1 MKPLT
6 YEQALS
12 RAASLCS
19 GSEHCSSEIRKK
31 VIQWGL
37 TPTQA
42 EDIISYLEKEKYID
56 NTRFC
61 RAYCLDKF
69 RYNHWGRI
77 KINQMLRML
86 EMDSSDINEGLEAIP
101 EEEYL
106 EVLTHVLEQK
116 NRQLKDSDPYIRKGK
131 LTRHALSRG
140 FETLLI
146 IEAVSQICRDA
157 E

>member
-12 RAASLCS
+12 RAASQCS

-140 FETLLI
+140 FETHLI

>member
-31 VIQWGL
+31 LQQWGL

-42 EDIISYLEKEKYID
+42 EDIISYLENEKYIN

-77 KINQMLRML
+77 KISQMLRML
-86 EMDSSDINEGLEAIP
+86 EMDDSDINEGLTAID
-101 EEEYL
+101 EDEYL
-106 EVLTHVLEQK
+106 QALLHILSQK
-116 NRQLKDSDPYIRKGK
+116 DRQLKDSDPYIRRGK
-131 LTRHALSRG
+131 LIRHALFRG
-140 FETLLI
+140 FETHHIMEVL
-146 IEAVSQICRDA
+146 SQICQDK
-157 E
+157 

>member
-1 MKPLT
+1 MNPLT

-140 FETLLI
+140 FETHLI

>member
-19 GSEHCSSEIRKK
+19 GSEHCSSEIHKK
-31 VIQWGL
+31 LLLWGL

-42 EDIISYLEKEKYID
+42 EEVILYLINEKYID
-56 NTRFC
+56 NIRFC

-77 KINQMLRML
+77 KIGQMLRML
-86 EMDSSDINEGLEAIP
+86 EMKNEDINEGLESIN
-101 EEEYL
+101 EEDYR
-106 EVLTHVLEQK
+106 EVLLHILTQK

-131 LTRHALSRG
+131 LIRHALSKG
-140 FETLLI
+140 FESYLI
-146 IEAVSQICRDA
+146 TEVLPQLH
-157 E
+157 

>member
-19 GSEHCSSEIRKK
+19 GSEHCSSEICKK
-31 VIQWGL
+31 LLLWGL

-42 EDIISYLEKEKYID
+42 EEIISYLIKEKYID
-56 NTRFC
+56 NIRFC

-77 KINQMLRML
+77 KIGQMLRML
-86 EMDSSDINEGLEAIP
+86 EMKNEDINEGLESIN
-101 EEEYL
+101 EEDYK
-106 EVLTHVLEQK
+106 EVLLHILTQK

-131 LTRHALSRG
+131 LIRHALSKG
-140 FETLLI
+140 FESYLI
-146 IEAVSQICRDA
+146 TEVLPQLH
-157 E
+157 

>member
-6 YEQALS
+6 YEQALL

-101 EEEYL
+101 DEEYL

-140 FETLLI
+140 FETHLI

>member
-31 VIQWGL
+31 LLLWGL

-42 EDIISYLEKEKYID
+42 EEIILYLINEKYID
-56 NTRFC
+56 NIRFC

-77 KINQMLRML
+77 KIGQMLRML
-86 EMDSSDINEGLEAIP
+86 EMKNEDINGGLESIN
-101 EEEYL
+101 EEDYK
-106 EVLTHVLEQK
+106 EVLLHILTQK

-131 LTRHALSRG
+131 LIRHALSKG
-140 FETLLI
+140 FESYLI
-146 IEAVSQICRDA
+146 TEVLPQLH
-157 E
+157 

>member
-1 MKPLT
+1 MKAIT

-42 EDIISYLEKEKYID
+42 EDIISYLKEEKYID
-56 NTRFC
+56 NSRFC

-69 RYNHWGRI
+69 RYNHWGRV
-77 KINQMLRML
+77 KISQMLRML
-86 EMDSSDINEGLEAIP
+86 EMDNSDINEGLEAIP
-101 EEEYL
+101 EDEYE
-106 EVLTHVLEQK
+106 EVLQHVLEQK
-116 NRQLKDSDPYIRKGK
+116 NRQLKDADPYIRKGK
-131 LTRHALSRG
+131 LTRHALSKG
-140 FETLLI
+140 FETYLI
-146 IEAVSQICRDA
+146 IEVLSQICQDA

>member
-6 YEQALS
+6 YEQALL

-31 VIQWGL
+31 LLLWGV
-37 TPTQA
+37 TSSQA
-42 EDIISYLEKEKYID
+42 EKIILYLINEKYID
-56 NTRFC
+56 NKRFC

-77 KINQMLRML
+77 KIGQMLRML
-86 EMDSSDINEGLEAIP
+86 EMKNEDINEGLESIN
-101 EEEYL
+101 EEDYKEIL
-106 EVLTHVLEQK
+106 LHILTQK

-131 LTRHALSRG
+131 LIRHALSKG
-140 FETLLI
+140 FESYLITEVLL
-146 IEAVSQICRDA
+146 QLH
-157 E
+157 

>member
-86 EMDSSDINEGLEAIP
+86 EMDSLDINEGLEAIP

-140 FETLLI
+140 FETHLI

>member
-31 VIQWGL
+31 LLLWGL
-37 TPTQA
+37 SQTQA
-42 EDIISYLEKEKYID
+42 EKAIEYLTNEKYID
-56 NTRFC
+56 SKRFC

-77 KINQMLRML
+77 KISQVLRLL
-86 EMDSSDINEGLEAIP
+86 EMDSSDISEGIEAIP
-101 EEEYL
+101 EEEYQ
-106 EVLTHVLEQK
+106 EVLQHILEQK
-116 NRQLKDSDPYIRKGK
+116 NKQLRDSDPYIRKGK
-131 LTRHALSRG
+131 LVRHALSRG
-140 FETLLI
+140 FETNLILEAAEKLLL
-146 IEAVSQICRDA
+146 ES
-157 E
+157 

>member
-6 YEQALS
+6 YEQTLS

-31 VIQWGL
+31 LQQWGL

-42 EDIISYLEKEKYID
+42 EDIISYLENEKYIN

-77 KINQMLRML
+77 KISQMLRML
-86 EMDSSDINEGLEAIP
+86 EMDDSDINEGLTAID
-101 EEEYL
+101 EDEYL
-106 EVLTHVLEQK
+106 QALLHILSQK
-116 NRQLKDSDPYIRKGK
+116 DRQLKDSDPYIRRGK
-131 LTRHALSRG
+131 LIRHALSRG
-140 FETLLI
+140 FETHHIMEVL
-146 IEAVSQICRDA
+146 SQICQDK
-157 E
+157 

>member
-37 TPTQA
+37 TPAQA

-77 KINQMLRML
+77 KISQMLRML

-140 FETLLI
+140 FETYLI
-146 IEAVSQICRDA
+146 IEAVSQICQDM

>member
-140 FETLLI
+140 FETHLI

>member
-1 MKPLT
+1 MKAIT

-42 EDIISYLEKEKYID
+42 EDIISYLKEEKYID
-56 NTRFC
+56 NSRFC

-69 RYNHWGRI
+69 RYNHWGRV
-77 KINQMLRML
+77 KISQMLRML
-86 EMDSSDINEGLEAIP
+86 EMDNSDINEGLEAIP
-101 EEEYL
+101 EDEYE
-106 EVLTHVLEQK
+106 EVLQHVLEQK
-116 NRQLKDSDPYIRKGK
+116 NRQLKDADPYIRKGK

-140 FETLLI
+140 FETYLI
-146 IEAVSQICRDA
+146 IEVLSQICQDA

>member
-31 VIQWGL
+31 LLLWGL
-37 TPTQA
+37 TPAQA
-42 EDIISYLEKEKYID
+42 EKAIDFLIDEKYID
-56 NTRFC
+56 NKRFC

-77 KINQMLRML
+77 KISQMLRML
-86 EMDSSDINEGLEAIP
+86 ELESADIKEGLEAIP
-101 EEEYL
+101 EEEYQ
-106 EVLTHVLEQK
+106 EVLQHVLEQK
-116 NRQLKDSDPYIRKGK
+116 NRQLKDTDPYIRKGK
-131 LTRHALSRG
+131 LVRHALSRG
-140 FETLLI
+140 FETHLI
-146 IEAVSQICRDA
+146 LDIADSLVD
-157 E
+157 

>member
-37 TPTQA
+37 TPTRA
-42 EDIISYLEKEKYID
+42 EDIISYLIKEKYID
-56 NTRFC
+56 NKRFC

-77 KINQMLRML
+77 KIGQMLRML
-86 EMDSSDINEGLEAIP
+86 ELETADINEGLEAI
-101 EEEYL
+101 EDEEYT
-106 EVLTHVLEQK
+106 EVLLHILTQK
-116 NRQLKDSDPYIRKGK
+116 NRQLKDADPYIRRGK
-131 LTRHALSRG
+131 LIRHALSRG
-140 FETLLI
+140 FETHLI
-146 IEAVSQICRDA
+146 MELISQLC
-157 E
+157 

>member
-1 MKPLT
+1 MKAIT

-42 EDIISYLEKEKYID
+42 EDIISYLKEEKYID
-56 NTRFC
+56 NSRFC

-69 RYNHWGRI
+69 RYNHWGRV
-77 KINQMLRML
+77 KISQMLRML
-86 EMDSSDINEGLEAIP
+86 EMDNSDINEGLEAIP
-101 EEEYL
+101 EDEYE
-106 EVLTHVLEQK
+106 EVLQHVLEQK
-116 NRQLKDSDPYIRKGK
+116 NRQLKDADPYIRKGK

-140 FETLLI
+140 FETYLI
-146 IEAVSQICRDA
+146 IEVLSQICQDT

>member
-19 GSEHCSSEIRKK
+19 GSEHCSSEIHKK
-31 VIQWGL
+31 LLLWGL

-42 EDIISYLEKEKYID
+42 EEIILYLINEKYID
-56 NTRFC
+56 NIRFC

-77 KINQMLRML
+77 KIGQMLRML
-86 EMDSSDINEGLEAIP
+86 EMKNEDINEGLESIN
-101 EEEYL
+101 EEDYK
-106 EVLTHVLEQK
+106 EVLLHILTQK

-131 LTRHALSRG
+131 LIRHALSKG
-140 FETLLI
+140 FESYLI
-146 IEAVSQICRDA
+146 TEVLPQLH
-157 E
+157 

>member
-1 MKPLT
+1 MKAIT

-31 VIQWGL
+31 VIQWVL

-42 EDIISYLEKEKYID
+42 EDIISYLKEEKYID
-56 NTRFC
+56 NSRFC
-61 RAYCLDKF
+61 RAYCLDQF
-69 RYNHWGRI
+69 RYNHWGRV
-77 KINQMLRML
+77 KISQMLRML
-86 EMDSSDINEGLEAIP
+86 EMDNSDINEGLEAIP
-101 EEEYL
+101 EDEYE
-106 EVLTHVLEQK
+106 EVLQHVLEQK
-116 NRQLKDSDPYIRKGK
+116 NRQLKDADPYIRKGK

-140 FETLLI
+140 FETYLI
-146 IEAVSQICRDA
+146 IEVLSQICQDA

>member
-6 YEQALS
+6 YEQALL

-31 VIQWGL
+31 LLLWGV
-37 TPTQA
+37 TSSQA
-42 EDIISYLEKEKYID
+42 EKIILYLINEKYID
-56 NTRFC
+56 NKRFC

-77 KINQMLRML
+77 KIGQMLRML
-86 EMDSSDINEGLEAIP
+86 EMKNEDINEGLESIN
-101 EEEYL
+101 EEDYK
-106 EVLTHVLEQK
+106 EVLLHILTQK

-131 LTRHALSRG
+131 LIRHALSKG
-140 FETLLI
+140 FESYLITEVLL
-146 IEAVSQICRDA
+146 RLH
-157 E
+157 

>member
-31 VIQWGL
+31 LLLWGL

-42 EDIISYLEKEKYID
+42 EEIILNLINEKYID
-56 NTRFC
+56 NIRFC

-77 KINQMLRML
+77 KIGQMLRML
-86 EMDSSDINEGLEAIP
+86 EMKNEDINEGLESIN
-101 EEEYL
+101 EEDYKEGL
-106 EVLTHVLEQK
+106 LHILTQK

-131 LTRHALSRG
+131 LIRHALSKG
-140 FETLLI
+140 FESYLI
-146 IEAVSQICRDA
+146 TEVLPQLH
-157 E
+157 

>member
-31 VIQWGL
+31 LQQWGL

-42 EDIISYLEKEKYID
+42 EDIISYLENEKYIN

-77 KINQMLRML
+77 KISQMLRML
-86 EMDSSDINEGLEAIP
+86 EMDDSDINEGLTAID
-101 EEEYL
+101 EDEYL
-106 EVLTHVLEQK
+106 QALLHILSQK
-116 NRQLKDSDPYIRKGK
+116 DRQLKDSDPYIRRGK
-131 LTRHALSRG
+131 LIRHALSRG
-140 FETLLI
+140 FETHHIMELL
-146 IEAVSQICRDA
+146 SQICQDK
-157 E
+157 